1 MVSKN
6 QNLRDLI
13 IGVVGLGYVGLPLAV
28 EFAQGG
34 IKVIGIDINK
44 KRIKELQRNFDA
56 NFEVSKGTLKKIK
69 ITFTSEPNNLKKT
82 NFIIAAIPTPIT
94 KTNQPD
100 LSLLKAACKMI
111 GENLT
116 KNTIVVFESTVYPG
130 VTEDICRPIIE
141 SSSGL
146 KCGPDW
152 KIGYSPERINPG
164 DKVHTLATI
173 VKIISAM
180 DRKTL
185 LKVDQVYS
193 LVCKAGIYRAPNIKT
208 AEAAKVIENIQRDLN
223 ISLMN
228 ELSLIFNRLGL
239 KTQEVLKASNT
250 KWNFL
255 NFTPGLVGG
264 HCIGVDPYY
273 LVYKAEEIGLH
284 PEVIAAGRRVNDYM
298 GDFVADLTIKSLI
311 TAEKNIHGAKVLIFG
326 LTFKENI
333 RDFRNSKILTTIEK
347 LKEYGLKIFG
357 YDPYIS
363 QQDMKKNFSIQAR
376 KNLVGKYDVAIIATP
391 HEIFSGLEDKILRL
405 LTYKPIIIDIKY
417 FFPHLQN
424 EKEIIYKSL

>member
-1 MVSKN
+1 MVPKN
-6 QNLRDLI
+6 QNLKDLI

-28 EFAQGG
+28 EFAQCG
-34 IKVIGIDINK
+34 IKVIGIDTNRR
-44 KRIKELQRNFDA
+44 RIKELQRNLDA
-56 NFEVSKGTLKKIK
+56 NYEVPKDILKKLK
-69 ITFTSEPNNLKKT
+69 IIFSSEPNNLKKT

-100 LSLLKAACKMI
+100 LESLKAACQMI

-141 SSSGL
+141 AQSGL

-152 KIGYSPERINPG
+152 QIGYSPERINPG
-164 DKVHTLATI
+164 DKGHTLATI
-173 VKIISAM
+173 VKIVSAM

-185 LKVDQVYS
+185 LKVDSVYS
-193 LVCKAGIYRAPNIKT
+193 LVCKAGTYRAPNIQT

-223 ISLMN
+223 IALMN
-228 ELSLIFNRLGL
+228 ELSLIFNRLSL
-239 KTQEVLKASNT
+239 KTQEVLKAANT

-273 LVYKAEEIGLH
+273 LVYKAEEIGFH
-284 PEVIAAGRRVNDYM
+284 PEVIVAGRRVNDYM
-298 GDFVADLTIKSLI
+298 GDFVADLTIKGLI
-311 TAEKNIHGAKVLIFG
+311 AAKKNIYGAKVLILG

-347 LKEYGLKIFG
+347 LKEYGVKIFG

-363 QQDMKKNFSIQAR
+363 RQDIIKNFSIEPR
-376 KNLVGKYDVAIIATP
+376 KNLLGKYDVAIIATP

-405 LTYKPIIIDIKY
+405 LTYKPIIIDIKC

-424 EKEIIYKSL
+424 KKEIIYKSL